1 MTVQTLLNDLDRL
14 LMQPDRL
21 AVTMPAWREDVE
33 AALPAMTREE
43 ATTLLSEA
51 QRVLDENR
59 SLFETESLT
68 LLSTLVEV
76 HGGRKSAQKSVNQY
90 RDINQLSSKPKGQ
103 PR

>member
-1 MTVQTLLNDLDRL
+1 MTVQTLLSDLDRL
-14 LMQPDRL
+14 LVQPDRL
-21 AVTMPAWREDVE
+21 AASLPAWREDVE
-33 AALPAMTREE
+33 AALPDMTQEE

-59 SLFETESLT
+59 SLFEKESHT

-76 HGGRKSAQKSVNQY
+76 HGGRKSAQKRANQY
-90 RDINQLSSKPKGQ
+90 RDIDQLSSKPSGK